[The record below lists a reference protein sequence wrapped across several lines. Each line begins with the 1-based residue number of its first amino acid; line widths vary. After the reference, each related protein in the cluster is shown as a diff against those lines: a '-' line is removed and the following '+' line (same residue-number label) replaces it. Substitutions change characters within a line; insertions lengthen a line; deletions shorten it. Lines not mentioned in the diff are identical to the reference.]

1 MKSHQFSAIAFA
13 ALFAALA
20 ACGGEKSPNSSA
32 ADSTRDIA
40 LTPAP
45 TPPAQPQLRDVP
57 APAKSATTQKST
69 TKAPTK
75 STSSNPPAG
84 APASA
89 PANAPASAPEAKYGL
104 IPVGTSLG
112 VRTTAKL
119 CTNTSKVGDHVTTTV
134 AETVNGSSGVSIP
147 AGSTVTLEVVVSQFG
162 QNDKDKV
169 KFTFAPVSVDVGGQ
183 TYPISGDIAPPEVT
197 KVRRQSTG
205 AQVGKVA
212 TGAAIGAVLGKVIG
226 KSGGAT
232 AAGAAVGAGGGA
244 MVAAGTA
251 DYDGCVADQQRLA
264 ITLSSAVKIRAS

>member
-1 MKSHQFSAIAFA
+1 
-13 ALFAALA
+13 
-20 ACGGEKSPNSSA
+20 
-32 ADSTRDIA
+32 
-40 LTPAP
+40 
-45 TPPAQPQLRDVP
+45 
-57 APAKSATTQKST
+57 
-69 TKAPTK
+69 
-75 STSSNPPAG
+75 
-84 APASA
+84 
-89 PANAPASAPEAKYGL
+89 
-104 IPVGTSLG
+104 
-112 VRTTAKL
+112 
-119 CTNTSKVGDHVTTTV
+119 VTTTV

-244 MVAAGTA
+244 LVAAGTA
-251 DYDGCVADQQRLA
+251 DYDGCVADQSRFA